1 MSFIFFDNT
10 KKRYVLSYS
19 INTAGGKKRK
29 RLFFKTKKKAI
40 EAKKTHDSSQ
50 KEYGRVS
57 NFDLDHYQKLL
68 AIEEYADGIDL
79 VKAIDCY
86 KLSHHSSN
94 AKAIEEVA
102 SLYLENK
109 KEINV
114 SPEWIVTLRGYLEKL
129 KLNFRNASI
138 DRIELKDLKLFLS
151 KLPYSISYKDNM
163 RRVMQNFF
171 EFAVDAGWCKSNP
184 AKKLKPYIYKKEEI
198 LYVSAKD
205 VSILFKCLEDSHQ
218 HLIPFNAIR
227 AFAGMRTSH
236 VKKLSWDDINFEE
249 KGIRVKNRGKSV
261 NDFLQ
266 GFPENLW
273 LWLNQYSHLPIY
285 IPNVDRK
292 SGDIIRQLNIEYPR
306 NGFRH
311 AFGTYHVALFKD
323 TALTSFLMQHK
334 GSPRTL
340 HKFYKGVSTEKEGE
354 MYFNTIPKI

>member
-19 INTAGGKKRK
+19 INTAEGKKRK
-29 RLFFKTKKKAI
+29 RLFFKTKKHAA
-40 EAKKTHDSSQ
+40 EAKKTHDSNQ

-79 VKAIDCY
+79 VKAIDYY
-86 KLSHHSSN
+86 KLSHYSSN
-94 AKAIEEVA
+94 AKAVDEVA
-102 SLYLENK
+102 LLYLESK

-114 SPEWIVTLRGYLEKL
+114 SPEWVVTLRGYLEKL
-129 KLNFRNASI
+129 KSHFKNASI
-138 DRIELKDLKLFLS
+138 DRIELKDLKQFLS

-163 RRVMQNFF
+163 RRVLQNFF
-171 EFAVDAGWCKSNP
+171 EFAVDADWCKSNP
-184 AKKLKPYIYKKEEI
+184 AKKLKPYIFKKEEI

-205 VSILFKCLEDSHQ
+205 VSILFQCLEDSHQ
-218 HLIPFNAIR
+218 HLILFNAIR
-227 AFAGMRTSH
+227 AFAGMRTYH
-236 VKKLSWDDINFEE
+236 VKNLLWEDIDFEE
-249 KGIRVKNRGKSV
+249 RGIRVKNRGKSV

-273 LWLNQYSHLPIY
+273 LWLRKYSHLPIY

-292 SGDIIRQLNIEYPR
+292 SGDIISKLNIGYPR

-311 AFGTYHVALFKD
+311 AFGTHHVALFKD

-334 GSPRTL
+334 GSTRTL
-340 HKFYKGVSTEKEGE
+340 HKFYKGVTSEREGE
-354 MYFNTIPKI
+354 MYFGIIPKI